1 MVTQK
6 ACLELSFAMAGRH
19 LHRNGVTN
27 GTSGRFTPTHAL
39 NDSQAVFV
47 RDYVANGGDRQKAA
61 RLAGYIDPRT
71 EGYRLLNTQKVRD
84 AIKHEQ
90 ERVITCEGGSRALA
104 AMLALLGDETPHNV
118 RFQAAKW
125 ILEAAGLGPAA
136 NVANVCDSEEGKPL
150 FEMSLQEL
158 QEVVQRGAQ
167 GLGSPVSIAR

>member
-1 MVTQK
+1 
-6 ACLELSFAMAGRH
+6 MAIIKVIKFTMLARQ

-27 GTSGRFTPTHAL
+27 GHAGRFTPTHAL
-39 NDSQAVFV
+39 NKSQGVFV
-47 RDYVANGGDRQKAA
+47 REFVANGGDRQKAA
-61 RLAGYIDPRT
+61 MLAGYSDPRT

-104 AMLALLGDETPHNV
+104 AMLELLGDETPHNV

-125 ILEAAGLGPAA
+125 ILEAAGLGLAA

-158 QEVVQRGAQ
+158 HEVVQRGAQ
-167 GLGSPVSIAR
+167 GLGSPVGIAR

>member
-1 MVTQK
+1 
-6 ACLELSFAMAGRH
+6 MAARQ

-27 GTSGRFTPTHAL
+27 GRAGRFTPTHAL
-39 NDSQAVFV
+39 NESQCVFV

-61 RLAGYIDPRT
+61 RLAGYSDPRT

-104 AMLALLGDETPHNV
+104 AMLGLLGEETPHNV

-125 ILEAAGLGPAA
+125 ILEAAGLGLAA
-136 NVANVCDSEEGKPL
+136 SIAGERNLSEEMPL
-150 FEMSLQEL
+150 TEMCYNEL
-158 QEVVQRGAQ
+158 QEFVRQ
-167 GLGSPVSIAR
+167 ARQ